1 MGGSRK
7 REPAPDLAFASVGA
21 LPIVNHFLDR
31 LRLAEFLRAFL
42 PQPDPRRKLDPAVAL
57 GVLVRNLL
65 LSREPLYGVGDWA
78 SRFEPS
84 LLGLSEDEVEHL
96 NDDGVGNA
104 LNDLFD
110 ADRPSLVLALVV
122 RAVREFGLRLDRFH
136 NDSTTVTFH
145 GKYRGANG
153 KRVRGKRTLRIVFG
167 HNKDHRPD
175 LKQLLWSLTV
185 SADGAV
191 PVNFQALDGNTTDD
205 RTHTGTW
212 DVLRTIS
219 GRTDFLYVADSKL
232 CTRPNMA
239 HIADHQ
245 GRFLTVLPANRKEE
259 KRFRDWIQN
268 HEVPWKEAF
277 RRRSPWQKSKPEDVF
292 TAYEDPAGSS
302 EGYRIVWYHSS
313 EKEKRDRQERE
324 DKIDRT
330 LRQLQGLKDRLAARR
345 SRLRKREKV
354 DEAVEEILEKMGT
367 SPWMQVQVSRR
378 EEEKFRQKTL
388 GRPGPDTS
396 YRRTVKIRFDI
407 TWEQRQDALV
417 YERKTDGIFPLIT
430 NDRKLSLV
438 KILKAYKLG
447 QPRVEQRHH
456 HLKGAHEVAPQYLK
470 SSARI
475 EAFLCVYFFVLL
487 VNGLI
492 ERETRQ
498 AMKRRGLDDLP
509 LYPEGRPC
517 KRPTTEHI
525 LKAFEGLMVHRL
537 NGRRTGTHVY
547 EPELTRL
554 QKRILGLLGIRPQ
567 AYQIG
572 PQ

>member
-1 MGGSRK
+1 MGRSRGNDDG
-7 REPAPDLAFASVGA
+7 RPALAFASVGA
-21 LPIVNHFLDR
+21 LPVINHFLNR
-31 LRLAEFLRAFL
+31 LRLAEFLRAFF
-42 PQPDPRRKLDPAVAL
+42 PETDARRKLDPASAI

-84 LLGLSEDEVEHL
+84 LLGLSQDEVEHL
-96 NDDGVGNA
+96 NDDGVGKA

-122 RAVREFGLRLDRFH
+122 RAVREFGLRLDQFH

-145 GKYRGANG
+145 GQYRGANG
-153 KRVRGKRTLRIVFG
+153 RLVRGKPTLRVTFG

-191 PVNFQALDGNTTDD
+191 PVNFQALDGNKTDD
-205 RTHTGTW
+205 RTHVSTW

-239 HIADHQ
+239 HIADHG
-245 GRFLTVLPANRKEE
+245 GRFLTVMPATRKEE
-259 KRFRDWIQN
+259 KRFRDWIQG
-268 HEVPWKEAF
+268 HEVPWKEVL
-277 RRRSPWQKSKPEDVF
+277 RRRSLWQKSKSEDVF
-292 TAYEDPAGSS
+292 KAYEDPAGSS

-313 EKEKRDRQERE
+313 EKEKRDRKERE
-324 DKIDRT
+324 DKIDRAI
-330 LRQLQGLKDRLAARR
+330 RQLQDLKDRLAAPR

-354 DEAVEEILEKMGT
+354 DEAIEGILENSGT
-367 SPWMQVQVSRR
+367 SSWIQLQVHRQEK
-378 EEEKFRQKTL
+378 EEFRQKTR
-388 GRPGPDTS
+388 GRPGPDAA

-407 TWEQRQDALV
+407 TWEQRQDALA
-417 YERKTDGIFPLIT
+417 YERKTDGIFPLIS

-456 HLKGAHEVAPQYLK
+456 HLKGVHEVAPQYLK
-470 SSARI
+470 SPARI
-475 EAFLCVYFFVLL
+475 EAFPCVYFFVLL

-492 ERETRQ
+492 ERQMRQ
-498 AMKRRGLDDLP
+498 AMKRRGWEDLP

-525 LKAFEGLMVHRL
+525 LKVFEGLMVHRL
-537 NGRRTGTHVY
+537 NGRRTGAHVY

-554 QKRILGLLGIRPQ
+554 QKRVLGLLGIRPQ

-572 PQ
+572 P